1 MRPIKEC
8 SLFFIAGVEGSGTTL
23 LLKLLDEIEDFACLG
38 GNFISNNHLKA
49 GEELNRLTTALW
61 ASPQPSTQEQSDI
74 ISDINAVCVED
85 PVNSVVYKR
94 SYPFSGSNLIPDL
107 ADTQKMGRQTKII
120 LIRRHFFDNVN
131 SILRRDFEKNMD
143 DALSRIVLGYRKLYK
158 QINTLISSG
167 HQLLIL
173 DYHRLIDSDSRQSEL
188 TLLAKYV
195 DAPPHII
202 DTWISMISPPNQI
215 PDLVQ
220 RND

>member
-1 MRPIKEC
+1 GAPSVISEV
-8 SLFFIAGVEGSGTTL
+8 SIAFSSVVGFGEKVCTGSGVENRCG
-23 LLKLLDEIEDFACLG
+23 FLG
-38 GNFISNNHLKA
+38 A
-49 GEELNRLTTALW
+49 Y
-61 ASPQPSTQEQSDI
+61 EQSDI

-143 DALSRIVLGYRKLYK
+143 DALSRIILGYRNLYK

-173 DYHRLIDSDSRQSEL
+173 DYCQVLIDHRFSF
-188 TLLAKYV
+188 
-195 DAPPHII
+195 
-202 DTWISMISPPNQI
+202 
-215 PDLVQ
+215 
-220 RND
+220 